1 MDTIGNIIFTAWQN
15 IISKSQNPLV
25 LFLCVFFVVFLSAP
39 LFRKLAITFNIL
51 DIPNNRKVHKEPT
64 PLLGGLAVYIGVILG
79 LVLNLANLRPFS
91 GLIIGSTIIL
101 IIGLIDDM
109 KGLSATFRLIV
120 QFVAALIIIG
130 SGVRFSFLPNNLW
143 GDAGEIILTLIW
155 VIGITNALNYL
166 DGIDG
171 LAAGI
176 ACIITLFFSII
187 CYQTNQIGL
196 AFANMALAA
205 GCLGFLPH
213 NFKKAKI
220 FLGSAG
226 STFIGFAI
234 AGMAMIGKWAEDDV
248 VKLAVPILLLGVPIF
263 DMVFTTIMRIKEKK
277 ISTIIEWLK
286 YKGKDHFHHRL
297 IDLGLHPTE
306 VAFFIYCV
314 GISFGIS
321 GIMVSNEKAI
331 VGVLSIMQAFIIFT
345 VIAILMVVGNRI
357 RANENAKQIPIINTR
372 LEEVALER
380 QKKIDETN
388 VFYASAEWR
397 LIRKL
402 VIKEQGCI
410 CQECGRRIRNDYDL
424 TVDHIKPRSK
434 FPELALDKSNLQIL
448 CRRCYSAKGATYDES
463 SMTAIPS
470 SPML

>member
-1 MDTIGNIIFTAWQN
+1 MTTLGNIKFDTWQD
-15 IISKSQNPLV
+15 IISKSQNPFV
-25 LFLCVFFVVFLSAP
+25 LFICVFLIVFLSTP
-39 LFRKLAITFNIL
+39 LFRKLAIKFNIL
-51 DIPNNRKVHKEPT
+51 DIPNHRKVHKEST

-79 LVLNLANLRPFS
+79 LILNLANMRLYS

-101 IIGLIDDM
+101 IVGLIDDM

-120 QFVAALIIIG
+120 QLVAALIIIG

-143 GDAGEIILTLIW
+143 GDTGEIILTLIW

-176 ACIITLFFSII
+176 ASIITLFFSII

-196 AFANMALAA
+196 ALANMTIAA
-205 GCLGFLPH
+205 SCLGFLPH
-213 NFKKAKI
+213 NFIKAKI

-234 AGMAMIGKWAEDDV
+234 AGMAVMGNWAEDNV
-248 VKLAVPILLLGVPIF
+248 VKLAVPILILGVPIF
-263 DMVFTTIMRIKEKK
+263 DMLLTTIMRIKEEK

-286 YKGKDHFHHRL
+286 YAGKDHFHHRL

-306 VAFFIYCV
+306 AAFFIYCV
-314 GISFGIS
+314 SISFGI
-321 GIMVSNEKAI
+321 GAIMVSNEKAI
-331 VGVLSIMQAFIIFT
+331 IGILSIMQAFIIFT

-357 RANENAKQIPIINTR
+357 QANENAKQMTIVDTR
-372 LEEVALER
+372 LEELALER
-380 QKKIDETN
+380 QKHIDETN
-388 VFYASAEWR
+388 AFYASSEWQ
-397 LIRKL
+397 LIREQ
-402 VIKEQGCI
+402 VITEKGRI
-410 CQECGRRIRNDYDL
+410 CQECGQLIRNDCDL
-424 TVDHIKPRSK
+424 KVDQIKPKDK

-448 CRRCYSAKGATYDES
+448 CHGCYSAKGVTYEES
-463 SMTAIPS
+463 KTTTVSHTT
-470 SPML
+470 